1 MDETILRALNAST
14 EAPVIAA
21 IMVFLSS
28 PWMLLSTTAPL
39 AIILIRKKRFLAL
52 AAIVVAMSAADAVN
66 ARLIKP
72 TFDRERPC
80 RAMAELVLPVKCGSG
95 RSFASGHSAV
105 AFAFA
110 ISASPSVRFGWYI
123 FPFLALMVA
132 LSRVFLGAHY
142 PSDIT
147 AGGLFGASVAA
158 LVLLGKKLLE
168 KRLTERKKATAPSPS
183 LPDPPATNEPT
194 GPAP

>member
-1 MDETILRALNAST
+1 MDESILRTLNGLT
-14 EAPVIAA
+14 EVPAIAA

-28 PWMLLSTTAPL
+28 PWMLLATTAPL
-39 AIILIRKKRFLAL
+39 AVILIRKKRFFAL
-52 AAIVVAMSAADAVN
+52 LAIVVSMSAADAIN

-80 RAMAELVLPVKCGSG
+80 RAMAELILPVKCGSG

-110 ISASPSVRFGWYI
+110 ISAAPSVRYGWYI

-142 PSDIT
+142 PTDIT
-147 AGGLFGASVAA
+147 AGGMFGASVAT
-158 LVLLGKKLLE
+158 LVLFAKRLIE
-168 KRLTERKKATAPSPS
+168 KRRAKAPSPS
-183 LPDPPATNEPT
+183 RHDPPATSAPSGPEP
-194 GPAP
+194 